1 MDVRFLSD
9 ADASATMLKLI
20 ASCDQSSF
28 AVAWAG
34 RNRVADG
41 LRKHA
46 AKVKHGV
53 IGTHMYQTSP
63 DVLRDFI
70 GSRSV
75 RYMRPNGRLFH
86 PKAYVFWHGN
96 TITAIVGS
104 HNLTASA
111 FEGHNVEASL
121 MYSGKSTEPALRDI
135 ASFIE
140 QSWAE
145 AHRIEDDDF
154 LFSYEL
160 QYKANQS
167 KRQAL
172 ERFHLAK
179 RPKRKQASS
188 PLALTWKAFIDG
200 VRRDK
205 HHSEMGRIAILERA
219 RALFAVRGSFGRMNQ
234 HERKAI
240 AGTYGRKEP
249 QLDGHDWAW
258 FGTMFGQG
266 DFKNLVNRSP
276 ALLSNAL
283 DRIPLSGDLTEAQYN
298 QFAADFRMAFA
309 GKAHKGGVATASRL
323 LALKR
328 PDWFVA
334 VNNANR
340 GSLCAAL
347 AVAPSTLS
355 LDNYWNSIVVPI
367 TMSDWWNH
375 PRPTTRAEARI
386 WDNRAALLDSLFYE
400 PI

>member
-1 MDVRFLSD
+1 MYVRFLTNS
-9 ADASATMLKLI
+9 DASATMLKLI

-34 RNRVADG
+34 RNCVADS
-41 LRKHA
+41 LWKHV
-46 AKVKHGV
+46 AKTKHGV
-53 IGTHMYQTSP
+53 IGTHLYQTSP

-70 GSRSV
+70 GSSSV

-96 TITAIVGS
+96 VMTAIVGS

-111 FEGHNVEASL
+111 FEGRNVEASL
-121 MYSGKSTEPALRDI
+121 MYSGKATEPALRDVLG
-135 ASFIE
+135 FIE
-140 QSWAE
+140 QSWLS
-145 AHRIEDDDF
+145 AHRIEDDDY

-172 ERFHLAK
+172 ETFHLAK
-179 RPKRKQASS
+179 RPGGKRGAS
-188 PLALTWKAFIDG
+188 PLAFTWKAFVDG
-200 VRRDK
+200 VRGDK
-205 HHSEMGRIAILERA
+205 HHSEAGRISILERA
-219 RALFAVRGSFGRMNQ
+219 RALFATRGSFERMNQ
-234 HERKAI
+234 DERKAI

-249 QLDGHDWAW
+249 QLDGHDWGW

-266 DFKNLVNRSP
+266 DFKNLVNHSP
-276 ALLSNAL
+276 TLLSRAL
-283 DRIPLSGDLTEAQYN
+283 DRIPSAGDLTEAQYK
-298 QFAADFRMAFA
+298 QFVADFRKAFA

-340 GSLCAAL
+340 DSLCAAL
-347 AVAPSTLS
+347 GTRTTTLN
-355 LDNYWNSIVVPI
+355 LDNYWDSIVVQI
-367 TMSDWWNH
+367 MLSDWWNH
-375 PRPTTRAEARI
+375 PRPVSRADARI
-386 WDNRAALLDSLFYE
+386 WDSRAALLDSHFYE